1 MRLRAK
7 VDDNQKEIVA
17 AARKLGC
24 SVAITSQLG
33 KGFPDLVI
41 GLNGVNYLVEVKDS
55 KKPPSARKLT
65 DDEKKFKAAWYG
77 QYDVIESIDDL
88 LLLLLLK

>member
-1 MRLRAK
+1 VRLRAK
-7 VDDNQKEIVA
+7 VDDNQKEIVK

-33 KGFPDLVI
+33 KGFPDVVI
-41 GLNGVNYLVEVKDS
+41 GWNGVNYLVEIKDGN
-55 KKPPSARKLT
+55 KPPSARKLSP
-65 DDEKKFKAAWYG
+65 DELEFQAAWQG